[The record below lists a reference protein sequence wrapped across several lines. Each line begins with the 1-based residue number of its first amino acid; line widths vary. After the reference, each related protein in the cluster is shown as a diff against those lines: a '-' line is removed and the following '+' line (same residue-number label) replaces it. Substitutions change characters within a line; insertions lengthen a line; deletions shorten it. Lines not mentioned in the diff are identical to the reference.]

1 MNRTRSAVVLLA
13 VSLGLLGLAPPASA
27 ATERDGVTI
36 EGTVNGRDLDRIDAG
51 DPVGLAPDEGVEL
64 RVQVHNGT
72 TDELQVRNVR
82 FDARVVGLLFFTY
95 TTRVDLVVAPGETG
109 ERAFVVD
116 VGDLG
121 GQARGL
127 LPAELALLDVE
138 RDVLASRDV
147 AVDVDGSFR
156 SVYAVFGLA
165 VLALTGLIL
174 GGLLLRLSRGTLPR
188 HRWQRAAAFVTPGAG
203 AGLTLTF
210 SLSALRLVLPSTA
223 LWVPLVAGG
232 AAVGLV
238 AGWLTPA
245 PDDDDDMDDDD
256 LDAMASGNAD
266 DDVDL
271 SRFTVPQQAPRT
283 VDLTGGATPTRTSEV

>member
-1 MNRTRSAVVLLA
+1 MNRPRSAVVLLLVPLA
-13 VSLGLLGLAPPASA
+13 LAGLAPPASA
-27 ATERDGVTI
+27 ASERDRITV

-51 DPVGLAPDEGVEL
+51 DPVRLSPDEGLEL
-64 RVQVHNGT
+64 RVEVHNGT
-72 TDELQVRNVR
+72 ADEVQVRNVR

-138 RDVLASRDV
+138 RDVLASRGV

-188 HRWQRAAAFVTPGAG
+188 HRWQRAAAFVTPGIG

-223 LWVPLVAGG
+223 LWVPLVVGG

-245 PDDDDDMDDDD
+245 PDVDDMDDDD
-256 LDAMASGNAD
+256 MDAMASAGSD

-271 SRFTVPQQAPRT
+271 ARFTVPQQAPRT
-283 VDLTGGATPTRTSEV
+283 VDLTGAPTPTRTSEG

>member
-1 MNRTRSAVVLLA
+1 MNRLRSAVVLLL
-13 VSLGLLGLAPPASA
+13 VSLGLVGLAAPSVA
-27 ATERDGVTI
+27 ATARDGVSV

-51 DPVGLAPDEGVEL
+51 DPVPLSPDEGVEL
-64 RVQVHNGT
+64 RVEVRNDTGE
-72 TDELQVRNVR
+72 ELQVRSIR

-95 TTRVDLVVAPGETG
+95 TTRVDLVVPPGGTG
-109 ERAFVVD
+109 ERAFIVD

-127 LPAELALLDVE
+127 LPAQLALLDPD
-138 RDVLASRDV
+138 RDVVASRDV

-174 GGLLLRLSRGTLPR
+174 GGLLLRLSRGTLPP
-188 HRWQRAAAFVTPGAG
+188 HRWQRAAAFVAPGIG

-210 SLSALRLVLPSTA
+210 SLSTLRLVLPSTA

-232 AAVGLV
+232 AAAGLV
-238 AGWLTPA
+238 AGWLTPS
-245 PDDDDDMDDDD
+245 PDVDMDDEDD
-256 LDAMASGNAD
+256 LDGAPAGGD
-266 DDVDL
+266 DDADL
-271 SRFTVPQQAPRT
+271 ARFTVPQQPPRT
-283 VDLTGGATPTRTSEV
+283 VDLTGAPQPTTTPEG